1 MPASHDASDCLDIP
15 ANKVFMK
22 AGKGIPQLKRQLAE
36 HGLLARAAM
45 VENCGMPGER
55 VWPSLAEAREDPG
68 YFSIVLVKEGE

>member
-36 HGLLARAAM
+36 HGLLEQAAM
-45 VENCGMPGER
+45 VENCGLPEER
-55 VWPSLAEAREDPG
+55 PFADLTGKPDSNG
-68 YFSIVLVKEGE
+68 YFTTVIIP